1 MNKSASV
8 PMQKLHMEMDDRGRP
23 KIKVDNK
30 YTPKP
35 MRMTDMTPAMPY
47 NNPKPQEV
55 LSELNAV
62 MPAQDSTRSDN
73 DHQKERINLLKPME
87 IRQVEILEQIL
98 EELKKINGH
107 V

>member
-1 MNKSASV
+1 MININKYRAIKKKREMNKSASV

-47 NNPKPQEV
+47 NNPKP
-55 LSELNAV
+55 
-62 MPAQDSTRSDN
+62 
-73 DHQKERINLLKPME
+73 HER
-87 IRQVEILEQIL
+87 
-98 EELKKINGH
+98 
-107 V
+107 